1 MNLNYAIFRSEPIL
15 TINDLAQIG
24 SHNKREKKTYNSNPD
39 IDIER
44 SKDNMELIPLSD
56 KYVKG
61 FYNVL
66 KAYKKEHEERM
77 KTEREDRKKTFKQM
91 LDKSNNVVA
100 DELLFT
106 ATNEFFKD
114 MTRED
119 IKDWADTCMEFVY
132 EDLGYTKEQVLHA
145 TVHLDEKTPHIHC
158 VVVPLVKKFDKRTNT
173 ERYTISKKQ
182 YIKDKIHLSELQD
195 KYHKRLTD
203 KGYDL
208 ERGFKGSDRKHIKIK
223 DYKKINRKLEGNLN
237 IRNNR
242 LDKAIN
248 EFDEKMK
255 TTKNIP
261 FNKNQ
266 VIVNKDTFDTMNKI
280 VKESKKVIELQPKIN
295 EVFNEIN
302 SYASGYKTFE
312 NENKNIKREV
322 QVLEYKNNQLEKEN
336 NKLNEKIKRVI
347 KAIKQFFRKLLQIG
361 AEYIKG
367 YAEEEVK
374 QYYDN
379 KDFKMLDVKDVAKG
393 TPREDELF
401 EYANVPD
408 QYRTIRTPL
417 YDDECEDNYN
427 IYDYEEYDD
436 GIDKDDD
443 MGMSL

>member
-1 MNLNYAIFRSEPIL
+1 MELNYAIFRSEPIY

-24 SHNKREKKTYNSNPD
+24 SHNKREKKAYQSNPD
-39 IDIER
+39 IKLELTHNNIE
-44 SKDNMELIPLSD
+44 LVPLTE

-61 FYNVL
+61 FYNL
-66 KAYKKEHEERM
+66 TKDYMKEHNERM

-91 LDKSNNVVA
+91 LDRSNNVIA
-100 DELLFT
+100 DELMFT

-114 MTRED
+114 MTRDD
-119 IKDWADTCMEFVY
+119 IKEWADTCMEFVY
-132 EDLGYTKEQVLHA
+132 NDLGYKKEQVLHA
-145 TVHLDEKTPHIHC
+145 TVHLDEKTPHVHC
-158 VVVPLVKKFDKRTNT
+158 VVVPLIKKYDKRTNT

-182 YIKDKIHLSELQD
+182 YIRDKIHLSELQD

-208 ERGFKGSDRKHIKIK
+208 ERGIKGSDRKHIKIK
-223 DYKKINRKLEGNLN
+223 EYKRINRELEQKIN
-237 IRNNR
+237 IRSDR
-242 LDKAIN
+242 LDKAISD
-248 EFDEKMK
+248 FDEKMK

-280 VKESKKVIELQPKIN
+280 VKESKKVIELQPKIK

-302 SYASGYKTFE
+302 SYASGYKTLE

-322 QVLEYKNNQLEKEN
+322 QVLGYKNNQLEKEN
-336 NKLNEKIKRVI
+336 DKLNDKIQRII

-361 AEYIKG
+361 AEYIKD
-367 YAEEEVK
+367 YAETEVK

-393 TPREDELF
+393 TPREDSLF
-401 EYANVPD
+401 EYANVPE
-408 QYRTIRTPL
+408 QYRTIRTSL
-417 YDDECEDNYN
+417 YEEEYEEDYDAYKEYDDE
-427 IYDYEEYDD
+427 
-436 GIDKDDD
+436 IDKDDD
-443 MGMSL
+443 LGMSL

>member
-1 MNLNYAIFRSEPIL
+1 MNLNYAIFRSEPIY

-24 SHNKREKKTYNSNPD
+24 SHNKREKKAYQSNPD
-39 IDIER
+39 IKLELTHNNIE
-44 SKDNMELIPLSD
+44 LVPLTE

-61 FYNVL
+61 FYNL
-66 KAYKKEHEERM
+66 TKDYMKEHNERM

-91 LDKSNNVVA
+91 LDRSNNVIA
-100 DELLFT
+100 DELMFT

-114 MTRED
+114 MTRDD
-119 IKDWADTCMEFVY
+119 IKEWADTCMEFVY
-132 EDLGYTKEQVLHA
+132 NDLGYKKEQVLHA
-145 TVHLDEKTPHIHC
+145 TVHLDEKTPHVHC
-158 VVVPLVKKFDKRTNT
+158 VVVPLIKKYDKRTNT

-182 YIKDKIHLSELQD
+182 YIRDKIHLSELQD

-208 ERGFKGSDRKHIKIK
+208 ERGIKGSDRKHIKIK
-223 DYKKINRKLEGNLN
+223 EYKRINRELEQKIN
-237 IRNNR
+237 IRSDR
-242 LDKAIN
+242 LDKAISD
-248 EFDEKMK
+248 FDEKMK

-280 VKESKKVIELQPKIN
+280 VKESKKVIELQPKIK

-302 SYASGYKTFE
+302 SYASGYKTLE

-322 QVLEYKNNQLEKEN
+322 QVLGYKNNQLEKEN
-336 NKLNEKIKRVI
+336 DKLNDKIQRII

-361 AEYIKG
+361 AEYIKD
-367 YAEEEVK
+367 YAETEVK

-393 TPREDELF
+393 TPREDSLF
-401 EYANVPD
+401 EYANVPE
-408 QYRTIRTPL
+408 QYRTIRTSL
-417 YDDECEDNYN
+417 YEEEYEEDYDAYKEYDDE
-427 IYDYEEYDD
+427 
-436 GIDKDDD
+436 IDKDDD
-443 MGMSL
+443 LGMSL